1 MSRRKNG
8 APAKSVIDPRLAMRN
23 RQPGLDLLRA
33 IAILL
38 VVFYHAGLF
47 GFVLPYDVQR
57 FGWIGVDLFFV
68 LSGYLIAGQLLSA
81 LARGKPPNVRRFYWR
96 RALRIL
102 PAFLVIVG
110 ICFFLPSWR
119 EYPTMPPVWKFLTFT
134 QNLGLR
140 GGTTFSHAWS
150 LCIESQFY
158 LLLPFLLL
166 PLARW
171 RRGHWV
177 VPCAV
182 VLCGIVL
189 RGVIAHANLNS
200 TAPSF
205 AVWQKF
211 IYYPTYARLDPL
223 TMGVCLAAIEHF
235 RPTWWTALTKTARW
249 IWLPALAAMDL
260 APRTR
265 GDCARALPRGG
276 HAECHELRTWISADR
291 SWLFRA
297 PPLRRQSR
305 AAFFTCGDS
314 RSRVSGDRGLQ
325 RLSQPQN
332 DDPLDAH
339 FRRRALDCGVI
350 RDWVSP
356 DAFVHCGRRLRA
368 FLCGGATVLADA
380 ATLRETAIGLAL
392 RVSLLLLLL
401 ILILLLILPRLST
414 PPQEAGSRLGSRS

>member
-1 MSRRKNG
+1 VT
-8 APAKSVIDPRLAMRN
+8 PAIDPRLAMRH

-33 IAILL
+33 IAIVL
-38 VVFYHAGLF
+38 VILYHAGLF
-47 GFVLPYDVQR
+47 GFRLPYDVQR

-68 LSGYLIAGQLLSA
+68 LSGYLIAGQLVSA
-81 LARGKPPNVRRFYWR
+81 LAHGKPPNVRRFYWR

-166 PLARW
+166 ALARW

-182 VLCGIVL
+182 VVCGIVL
-189 RGVIAHANLNS
+189 RSVIAHANLS
-200 TAPSF
+200 SPEPSF
-205 AVWQKF
+205 AVWQKY

-223 TMGVCLAAIEHF
+223 TMGACLAAIEHF

-249 IWLPALAAMDL
+249 IWLPALAAIAL
-260 APRTR
+260 ALFLAEDTLSITS
-265 GDCARALPRGG
+265 CALGFPLIALGFSALLLCAVSP
-276 HAECHELRTWISADR
+276 ELP
-291 SWLFRA
+291 F
-297 PPLRRQSR
+297 SR
-305 AAFFTCGDS
+305 VAIPGAAFLATVAYSVYLSHKLLIHWMLTFGATHS
-314 RSRVSGDRGLQ
+314 IAETSVSGYLLML
-325 RLSQPQN
+325 LS
-332 DDPLDAH
+332 
-339 FRRRALDCGVI
+339 
-350 RDWVSP
+350 
-356 DAFVHCGRRLRA
+356 
-368 FLCGGATVLADA
+368 
-380 ATLRETAIGLAL
+380 
-392 RVSLLLLLL
+392 
-401 ILILLLILPRLST
+401 ILLG
-414 PPQEAGSRLGSRS
+414 GSVLFFVVERPFLQMRQRYVQRPSDAES